1 MTSFWDTGVWSL
13 ANCGI
18 FFTWVR
24 GLYLHQTLVPRS
36 AQGFKVQHWKFEVN
50 PLWLKEDMAAS
61 CATGGVF
68 TGEFGG
74 DGDQL
79 IACCQVL
86 RASLILRAFLSQVVV
101 ESVFHYAENRDDVPI
116 SVLFAAGFSAVQKDI
131 GNKWDG
137 SFGCRRT
144 WWQQWWW

>member
-1 MTSFWDTGVWSL
+1 
-13 ANCGI
+13 
-18 FFTWVR
+18 
-24 GLYLHQTLVPRS
+24 
-36 AQGFKVQHWKFEVN
+36 
-50 PLWLKEDMAAS
+50 MAAS
-61 CATGGVF
+61 CAMGGVF

-131 GNKWDG
+131 GNK
-137 SFGCRRT
+137 
-144 WWQQWWW
+144 